1 MATKVNKSGAQFTP
15 NLTNM
20 LKADIDPNL
29 LMYISHDKSHK
40 PKIRNVQLNI
50 ISNKGSRYNY
60 NDNHTLYQ
68 KNGKRSVPNIIAI
81 EKSSERMK
89 SKISS

>member
-40 PKIRNVQLNI
+40 PKIRNV
-50 ISNKGSRYNY
+50 
-60 NDNHTLYQ
+60 
-68 KNGKRSVPNIIAI
+68 
-81 EKSSERMK
+81 
-89 SKISS
+89 